1 MTNLIPSS
9 AYKLIAV
16 FIGWLSLAGHTA
28 AQLPDGSIAPD
39 FTATDINGVEHN
51 LYDLLD
57 EGKKVILQFSAT
69 WCGPCWSYHN
79 TGALESVWNTYGP
92 GGTNEVFVFFIEADD
107 TTTLEDLE
115 GTGNATQGD
124 WVSGTPYPIIDNG
137 GSIFDDYD
145 GYYYPTIYTICP
157 NRILTE
163 SSQIT
168 AAAHAEILFAN
179 DCAAA
184 TLAHDVALISYT
196 GATSGCVGYPVSIS
210 AMITNMGLDVLTS
223 ATLGLFL
230 NGVEV
235 LSTTWAGSLTTYQMA
250 EVVFPDY
257 AFDGDESFE
266 IRLTSSDM
274 NDGNDV
280 IVGAFDASTI
290 ATQFIRVEIGTD
302 GWGEETGWTITDEEG
317 TVMESVTTGSLANTT
332 EYTWELELPA
342 EGCYEFVITDTY
354 GDGIFGSQWGS
365 IDGYCRVTSVT
376 GFPVPTDE
384 PEWSVILDYDGTYNF
399 ESLNASLEVNFNF
412 GPDNGGCTDATAL
425 NFDPEALFDDGSC
438 VGLVDC
444 SDLGGDFWA
453 TGVSFGIYPASSQAF
468 LGEASW
474 YSGDNQVG
482 GWVLNVPNTVED
494 PASGV
499 AYNVH
504 SFIVED
510 VVGLPAGLTGV
521 LSTDTLLQGQ
531 QACLEITGF
540 PSEIGSFPVTIS
552 GAMSISIFG
561 APFPVGSF
569 ETTLQL
575 EVVANPNPIS
585 GCTYSGASN
594 YNFIANLDDA
604 SCIFSGC
611 TDPAALN
618 YHPLFTEDDGGCL
631 YSCNTGTSDCPTD
644 VNGDA
649 ITTVA
654 DLVVLLGQ
662 FGYPCE

>member
-1 MTNLIPSS
+1 MNKLSFFSRFLGLASLLMTSM
-9 AYKLIAV
+9 V
-16 FIGWLSLAGHTA
+16 VH

-51 LYDLLD
+51 LYSLLD
-57 EGKKVILQFSAT
+57 EGKKVIIDFSAT

-79 TGALESVWNTYGP
+79 SGALEDIWETYGP
-92 GGTNEVFVFFIEADD
+92 GGTDEVYVFFIEGDD
-107 TTTLEDLE
+107 TTTLQDLQ
-115 GTGNATQGD
+115 GTGTATQGD
-124 WVSGTPYPIIDNG
+124 WTAGTGYPIIDDG
-137 GSIFDDYD
+137 GSIFDDYE
-145 GYYYPTIYTICP
+145 GAYYPTIYTICP
-157 NRILTE
+157 NRTLTE
-163 SSQIT
+163 SGQVT

-179 DCAAA
+179 GCAAA
-184 TLAHDVALISYT
+184 TLAQDVALLSYE

-210 AMITNMGLDVLTS
+210 AMIMSVGLDELTS
-223 ATLGLFL
+223 ATFGLFL

-235 LSTTWAGSLTTYQMA
+235 LATTWTGNLTTYQVA

-280 IVGAFDASTI
+280 IVGAFDAAAT

-317 TVMESVTTGSLANTT
+317 TVVESVTTGSLANTT

-354 GDGIFGSQWGS
+354 GDGLFGSQWGN

-384 PEWSVILDYDGTYNF
+384 PEWSVILDYDGTYGF
-399 ESLNASLEVNFNF
+399 ESLDAGLEVFNY
-412 GPDNGGCTDATAL
+412 GSYYGGCTDAAAV
-425 NFDPEALFDDGSC
+425 NFDPEAVFDDGSC
-438 VGLVDC
+438 IGLVDC
-444 SDLGGDFWA
+444 SEIGQGYWA
-453 TGVSFGIYPASSQAF
+453 TGISFGIYPASSQAF

-510 VVGLPAGLTGV
+510 VVGLPAGLSST
-521 LSTDTLLQGQ
+521 LSADTLLQGQ
-531 QACLEITGF
+531 QACLNLTGF

-561 APFPVGSF
+561 TPFQVGSF
-569 ETTLQL
+569 EATLQL
-575 EVVANPNPIS
+575 DVVANPNAIL
-585 GCTYSGASN
+585 GCTYPGAD
-594 YNFIANLDDA
+594 NFNFTANQDDA
-604 SCIFSGC
+604 SCIFQGC
-611 TDPAALN
+611 TDVSALN
-618 YHPLFTEDDGGCL
+618 FHPVFNQDDG
-631 YSCNTGTSDCPTD
+631 SCIFSEDVGGPSNCPTD
-644 VNGDA
+644 INQDGLVAIGD
-649 ITTVA
+649 
-654 DLVVLLGQ
+654 LLIILGD
-662 FGYPCE
+662 FGNPCID

>member
-1 MTNLIPSS
+1 MKQLSFFSRSLGLAILLMTSMM
-9 AYKLIAV
+9 V
-16 FIGWLSLAGHTA
+16 H

-57 EGKKVILQFSAT
+57 EGKKVLVQFSAT

-79 TGALESVWNTYGP
+79 TGVLTEIWETYGP
-92 GGTNEVFVFFIEADD
+92 DGTDEVYVFMIEGDD
-107 TTTLEDLE
+107 TTTLNDLL
-115 GTGNATQGD
+115 GTGSATQGD
-124 WVSGTPYPIIDNG
+124 WTAGTGYPIIDDG

-145 GYYYPTIYTICP
+145 GAYYPTIYTICP

-210 AMITNMGLDVLTS
+210 AMIMNLGLDVMTS
-223 ATLGLFL
+223 ATFGLFL

-235 LSTTWAGSLTTYQMA
+235 VSTTWAGSLTTYQTS
-250 EVVFPDY
+250 EVVFPAY
-257 AFDGDESFE
+257 AFDGDVSFE

-274 NDGNDV
+274 NDGNDW
-280 IVGAFDASTI
+280 IDGAFDASTI

-317 TVMESVTTGSLANTT
+317 TVVESVATGSLANTT

-342 EGCYEFVITDTY
+342 EGCYQFVITDTY

-365 IDGYCRVTSVT
+365 IDGYCRVTSVM

-399 ESLNASLEVNFNF
+399 ESLNASLEVDFNY
-412 GPDNGGCTDATAL
+412 GPDNGGCTDATAV

-438 VGLVDC
+438 IGLVDC
-444 SDLGGDFWA
+444 SEIGGDFWA
-453 TGVSFGIYPASSQAF
+453 TSVSFGVYPASSQAF
-468 LGEASW
+468 LGEATW
-474 YSGDNQVG
+474 YSGDDQVV

-510 VVGLPAGLTGV
+510 VIGLPAGLSGA
-521 LSTDTLLQGQ
+521 LSADTLLQGQ
-531 QACLEITGF
+531 QACLDMTGF
-540 PSEIGSFPVTIS
+540 PSETGSFPVTIS

-575 EVVANPNPIS
+575 DVVANPNAIV
-585 GCTYSGASN
+585 GCTYPGAD
-594 YNFIANLDDA
+594 NFNLIANQDDA
-604 SCIFSGC
+604 SCIFQGC
-611 TDPAALN
+611 TDASALN
-618 YHPLFTEDDGGCL
+618 FHPVFNQEDS
-631 YSCNTGTSDCPTD
+631 SCIYGANTGLCVSDFD
-644 VNGDA
+644 SDGLVGA
-649 ITTVA
+649 A
-654 DLVVLLGQ
+654 DLVVFLSE
-662 FGYPCE
+662 FGLTCQ